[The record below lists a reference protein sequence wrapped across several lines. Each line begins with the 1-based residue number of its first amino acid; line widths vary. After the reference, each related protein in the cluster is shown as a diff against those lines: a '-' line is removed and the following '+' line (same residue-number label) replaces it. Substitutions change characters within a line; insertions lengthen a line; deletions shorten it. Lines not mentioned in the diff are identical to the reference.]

1 MAVSVTLPKLGESV
15 TEGTIIRWLKQE
27 GERVEEDEL
36 LFEISTD
43 KIDTEVPS
51 PAAGVLSKI
60 LVGPDQTVEVG
71 TEIALI
77 DETGSGASAEGAR
90 RGADETA
97 TEASAGG
104 AGSGVAPTEAQNEAT
119 VASLRSK
126 ASAGATPA
134 PASAGTD
141 SGAAR
146 EDGHAGV
153 KGFVSPLVRKL
164 ARERGIDLST
174 VRGSGAGGRITKE
187 DVLGAGK
194 AGAAPAPAAA
204 AGRAAPAPGGPRVE
218 RQRPAAAPAV
228 SAFSVPDGAYQ
239 DVAFDHVRRAIAE
252 HMSRSRQTA
261 ADVTNVIEVD
271 MTSIVELRGRAKEAF
286 ERAEGFKL
294 TYMPFIA
301 SAVVQALR
309 TFPELNAHILDGK
322 TARLFRAVNLG
333 IAVGR
338 DEGLI
343 VPVVHGADGMNLV
356 GLARAIHDVGT
367 RARAKGGLKPDDVT
381 GGTFTITNYG
391 SFGGVIDTPIIA
403 QPQIAIL
410 GIGAIVKRPAVIAID
425 GADAI
430 AVRHIAFLSLSYDHR
445 WIDGHRAAQFNG
457 RLKELL
463 EETDFAHEL
472 GL

>member
-1 MAVSVTLPKLGESV
+1 MKGE
-15 TEGTIIRWLKQE
+15 
-27 GERVEEDEL
+27 EEVAP
-36 LFEISTD
+36 EI
-43 KIDTEVPS
+43 
-51 PAAGVLSKI
+51 PAAAEEKPERQAAAEREKGS
-60 LVGPDQTVEVG
+60 QTEEQQEAVRARQSARAQG
-71 TEIALI
+71 L
-77 DETGSGASAEGAR
+77 DGGDGA
-90 RGADETA
+90 
-97 TEASAGG
+97 
-104 AGSGVAPTEAQNEAT
+104 
-119 VASLRSK
+119 
-126 ASAGATPA
+126 
-134 PASAGTD
+134 
-141 SGAAR
+141 
-146 EDGHAGV
+146 

-164 ARERGIDLST
+164 ARERGIDLSV

-187 DVLGAGK
+187 DVLSAGERG
-194 AGAAPAPAAA
+194 GAARAAA
-204 AGRAAPAPGGPRVE
+204 APGPGDVPVGPRVE
-218 RQRPAAAPAV
+218 RQRPVAGPGV

-239 DVAFDHVRRAIAE
+239 DVTFDRVRKAIAE
-252 HMSRSRQTA
+252 HMSRSRRTA

-309 TFPELNAHILDGK
+309 AFPEFNAHVLEDGA

-356 GLARAIHDVGT
+356 GLARAIYDVGT

-381 GGTFTITNYG
+381 GGTFTLTNYG

-410 GIGAIVKRPAVIAID
+410 GIGAIVKRPAVITID

-457 RLKELL
+457 KLKQIL